1 MVSLPQ
7 FAFQHYD
14 AGVKASIVFLRR
26 LADGETVPDD
36 TPIFMALTDNIGYD
50 ATGRK
55 TFNVTVESEEPS
67 KEKVEIQSCD
77 LFDYRVY
84 YEWNNATPG
93 ESGWSERRREV
104 IPGTG
109 LVGQYREFQRDPRPF
124 FA

>member
-1 MVSLPQ
+1 MVGSVFGEQ
-7 FAFQHYD
+7 
-14 AGVKASIVFLRR
+14 VTSIVFLRR

-36 TPIFMALTDNIGYD
+36 EPIFMSLIENIGYD

-55 TFNVTVESEEPS
+55 TFAVTVESETPG

-84 YEWNNATPG
+84 YEWSSKSG

-109 LVGQYREFQRDPRPF
+109 LVSQWREFLRDPTPF
-124 FA
+124 FV